1 MLSHHHLCSRATV
14 ADFVSWHSAADGGGL
29 NLLGVQFEADAL
41 TRGEVHTA
49 KSEKGE
55 ASVITKGRER

>member
-1 MLSHHHLCSRATV
+1 M